1 MTSQQK
7 FPAFFACLES
17 PFLLSS
23 FGIGSILTHKKNS
36 NTATGE
42 ALNFA
47 YYPLN
52 DTVVAKYFPKLIV
65 LLAYEHGSSISV
77 ICNRCTSMVMRDD
90 SLIDSQCNLLLYR
103 FRKSIENVFLKVPDE
118 MTLYVSP
125 RLGRKSVKPSTVN
138 SVKDRVIVLSR

>member
-36 NTATGE
+36 NTAT
-42 ALNFA
+42 
-47 YYPLN
+47 
-52 DTVVAKYFPKLIV
+52 
-65 LLAYEHGSSISV
+65 
-77 ICNRCTSMVMRDD
+77 
-90 SLIDSQCNLLLYR
+90 
-103 FRKSIENVFLKVPDE
+103 VPDE